1 MTAKSEMREKIA
13 IATKMLLAER
23 MIGPFGHCSARVPE
37 TNLFAIL
44 GHKDD
49 HVKDASE
56 ITSDDVVLINEE
68 GIVVEGDLEV
78 PGERHIHL
86 EIYKKRPDV
95 QAVVHAHPFGC
106 VAFSIVGRSPKP
118 IWHLCTV
125 FAEGIPILDSSIQID
140 TPELG
145 QKVAEVLGAH
155 KAVLLKGHG
164 VAVVGESIEDAT
176 VSAVS
181 LERSAQLEITAS
193 ALGDVREIPT
203 SELTEDFVSLGL
215 TKDEFVR
222 AQWDYWSFR
231 IQEHNKG

>member
-1 MTAKSEMREKIA
+1 MSDTYEIREKIA
-13 IATKMLLAER
+13 VATKILLAER
-23 MIGPFGHCSARVPE
+23 MIGPFGHCSARVPD
-37 TNLFAIL
+37 TNLVAIL

-49 HVKDASE
+49 HVKDASQ
-56 ITSDDVVLINEE
+56 ITSDDVVLIDES
-68 GIVVEGDLEV
+68 GSVIEGDLEV

-95 QAVVHAHPFGC
+95 QAVVHAHPYGC
-106 VAFSIVGRSPKP
+106 VAFSIVGRAPKT
-118 IWHLCTV
+118 IWHLSTV

-145 QKVAEVLGAH
+145 EKVAEKLGSH

-164 VAVVGESIEDAT
+164 VAVVGSSVEDAT

-193 ALGDVREIPT
+193 SLGEVREIPP
-203 SELTEDFVSLGL
+203 SELTEDLVSIGL

-222 AQWDYWSFR
+222 AQWDYWAFQIETQR
-231 IQEHNKG
+231 RG